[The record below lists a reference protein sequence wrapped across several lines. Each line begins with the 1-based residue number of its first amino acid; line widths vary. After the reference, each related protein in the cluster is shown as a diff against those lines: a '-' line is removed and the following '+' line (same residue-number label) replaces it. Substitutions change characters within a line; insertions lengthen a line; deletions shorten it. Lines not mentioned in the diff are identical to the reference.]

1 VGTPLL
7 GISHA
12 PLGLMNR
19 PAEPAPDRSERD
31 VRPASSQIRIEPVDG
46 RRKLDAFIR
55 LPNDLYRD
63 CPSYV
68 APLLME
74 RRESLRFDKN
84 AYFQHAEGRYW
95 LAYRD
100 GRPVGRVSAQI
111 DRLYLEKY
119 QNATGHFGM
128 LDAED
133 DPAVFGA
140 LLDVAEDWLR
150 ARGMTRVLGPFNLS
164 INEECGLL
172 VEGFD
177 APPMLMMGFD
187 LPYAARR
194 LEQLGYRKAKDLLAY
209 DYDVRSTPPIR
220 GDAMLERTSEAHRV
234 RVRPVDMSRYHAEL
248 GVIMDIFN
256 DAWSENWG
264 SVPFT
269 QAEITHIANGMRP
282 LIRPELIWIAEV
294 DDTPACMIVCLPNLY
309 EAIADLNGRLL
320 PFGWAKLLWRLKMAR
335 PRTGRVLLM
344 GIRTAY
350 RRTLLGSALILMV
363 LEALRQGVMKEG
375 LERIE
380 LSWVLEDNLPMRR
393 VIESIGGKICKTYRI
408 FEKSLA

>member
-1 VGTPLL
+1 
-7 GISHA
+7 
-12 PLGLMNR
+12 MNR
-19 PAEPAPDRSERD
+19 PAEPASERSTHD
-31 VRPASSQIRIEPVDG
+31 VRSAASPIRIEPVVG
-46 RRKLDAFIR
+46 RRQLEAFIR
-55 LPNDLYRD
+55 LPNRLYRGF
-63 CPSYV
+63 PNYV

-74 RRESLRFDKN
+74 RRDSLRFDKN
-84 AYFQHAEGRYW
+84 AYFQHAEGQYW
-95 LAYRD
+95 LAWRE
-100 GRPVGRVSAQI
+100 GRPVGRISAQI
-111 DRLYLEKY
+111 DRLYLDKY
-119 QNATGHFGM
+119 RNATGHFGM

-133 DPAVFGA
+133 DPAVFRA
-140 LLDVAEDWLR
+140 LLGTAEDWLR
-150 ARGMTRVLGPFNLS
+150 ARGMARALGPFNLS

-172 VEGFD
+172 IEGFD

-187 LPYAARR
+187 PPYAARR
-194 LEQLGYRKAKDLLAY
+194 VEELGYRKAKDLMAY

-220 GDAMLERTSEAHRV
+220 GEAMLERTSEAHRV
-234 RVRPVDMSRYHAEL
+234 RVRPVDMARYRAEL
-248 GVIMDIFN
+248 ATIMDIFN

-269 QAEITHIANGMRP
+269 AAEITHIANGMRP

-294 DDTPACMIVCLPNLY
+294 DDAPACMIVCLPNLY
-309 EAIADLNGRLL
+309 EAIADLDGRLL

-344 GIRTAY
+344 GIRTAW

-363 LEALRQGVMKEG
+363 LESLRRGVTKEG

-393 VIESIGGKICKTYRI
+393 VIESIGGRVCKTYRI
-408 FEKSLA
+408 FEKSLV

>member
-1 VGTPLL
+1 
-7 GISHA
+7 
-12 PLGLMNR
+12 MKR
-19 PAEPAPDRSERD
+19 PAQ
-31 VRPASSQIRIEPVDG
+31 PASARTEHEVRAGAAPIRIEPVEN
-46 RRKLDAFIR
+46 RRQLETFIQ
-55 LPNDLYRD
+55 LPNQLYRGW
-63 CPSYV
+63 PGYV
-68 APLLME
+68 APLLIE
-74 RRESLRFDKN
+74 RRDSLRFDKN

-95 LAYRD
+95 LAWRE

-111 DRLYLEKY
+111 DRLYLDKY
-119 QNATGHFGM
+119 RNATGHFGM

-133 DPAVFGA
+133 DLAVFRA
-140 LLDVAEDWLR
+140 LLDTAEAWLR
-150 ARGMTRVLGPFNLS
+150 ARGMERALGPFNLS

-172 VEGFD
+172 VEGFE

-187 LPYAARR
+187 PPYAATR
-194 LEQLGYRKAKDLLAY
+194 LEELGYRKAKDLMAY
-209 DYDVRSTPPIR
+209 DYDVRATPPIR
-220 GDAMLERTSEAHRV
+220 GEAMLERTTEAHRV
-234 RVRPVDMSRYHAEL
+234 RVRPVDMARYRAEL
-248 GVIMDIFN
+248 ATIMDIFN

-269 QAEITHIANGMRP
+269 EAEITHIANGMRP

-294 DDTPACMIVCLPNLY
+294 DDVPACMIVCLPNLY

-320 PFGWAKLLWRLKMAR
+320 PFGWAKLLWRLKMRR

-344 GIRTAY
+344 GIRTAW

-363 LEALRQGVMKEG
+363 LESLRRGLTKEG

-393 VIESIGGKICKTYRI
+393 VIESIGGRISKTYRI
-408 FEKSLA
+408 FEKSLV

>member
-1 VGTPLL
+1 
-7 GISHA
+7 
-12 PLGLMNR
+12 MNR
-19 PAEPAPDRSERD
+19 PAPLASDRSDD
-31 VRPASSQIRIEPVDG
+31 VRSTQAQIRIDPVDG
-46 RRKLDAFIR
+46 RRKLETFIR
-55 LPNDLYRD
+55 LPNRLYRD
-63 CPSYV
+63 CPNYV
-68 APLLME
+68 APLLVE
-74 RRESLRFDKN
+74 RRDSLRFDKN
-84 AYFQHAEGRYW
+84 AYFQHAEGQYW
-95 LAYRD
+95 LAYKG
-100 GRPVGRVSAQI
+100 GRVVGRISAQI
-111 DRLYLEKY
+111 DRLYLDKY

-133 DPAVFGA
+133 DPAVFRG
-140 LLDVAEDWLR
+140 LLATAEDWLR
-150 ARGMTRVLGPFNLS
+150 ARGMERVLGPFNLS

-172 VEGFD
+172 IDGFD
-177 APPMLMMGFD
+177 APAMLMMGFA

-194 LEQLGYRKAKDLLAY
+194 VEEMGYRKAKDLMAY
-209 DYDVRSTPPIR
+209 DYDVRATPPIR
-220 GDAMLERTSEAHRV
+220 GEAMLERTSDARRV
-234 RVRPVDMSRYHAEL
+234 RVRPVDMSRYRAEL
-248 GVIMDIFN
+248 AVIMDIFN

-269 QAEITHIANGMRP
+269 EAEITHIANGMRP

-294 DDTPACMIVCLPNLY
+294 DDNPACMIVCLPNLY
-309 EAIADLNGRLL
+309 EAIADLNGKLL

-363 LEALRQGVMKEG
+363 LESLRQGVMKEG

-393 VIESIGGKICKTYRI
+393 VIESIGGRVCKTYRI
-408 FEKSLA
+408 FEKSLV